1 MKLAGNLCRRCSLQ
15 LQHQNNGEMKMERSK
30 EFFAFCMILMLM
42 IPAAAIGGAV
52 PDTGQITCYDD
63 QGVEIKPCPA
73 KCTNDLCERKFTY
86 TDKSVTPAKTYTTFF
101 AEYTVGSTKTM
112 KQVFAFGKRRCF
124 DANGAEVKC
133 LACECYDKATG
144 GAKIDCPTGNNCF
157 DKATLGTAIPC
168 PTYSY
173 IYPTDSATDL
183 ATLKEKRGSATD
195 DFYGQDGDYTVNAP
209 SYTKLDSGGK
219 EVSSTSTSWSMIKDN
234 ITGLTWAIKKNK
246 DNSAD
251 VTNPHD
257 GDNTYAWDKVGSD
270 FLAKLNDSPGF
281 GGVTDWKLPTI
292 QQLDSLV
299 NAATATAS
307 IDAVSFPAM
316 GAEYWSST
324 ADAVSGKAWYINFG
338 KGGMIASDDKTKSY
352 HVIAVRGR

>member
-1 MKLAGNLCRRCSLQ
+1 
-15 LQHQNNGEMKMERSK
+15 MERSK

-42 IPAAAIGGAV
+42 IPAAAMAGAV

-73 KCTNDLCERKFTY
+73 KCTNDLCERKFTVKVG
-86 TDKSVTPAKTYTTFF
+86 TVTYSSFF
-101 AEYTVGSTKTM
+101 AGTTDPK
-112 KQVFAFGKRRCF
+112 KPVFAFGKRRCF
-124 DANGAEVKC
+124 KENGEETSC
-133 LACECYDKATG
+133 GACECYDKATG
-144 GAKIDCPTGNNCF
+144 GTKIDCPTGENCF
-157 DKATLGTAIPC
+157 DKATGGIKISC

-173 IYPTDSATDL
+173 VYTPASATEL
-183 ATLKEKRGSATD
+183 ATLKANRGSATD

-209 SYTKLDSGGK
+209 SYTKLNSEGK
-219 EVSSTSTSWSMIKDN
+219 EVSSTSISWSMIKDN
-234 ITGLTWAIKKNK
+234 ITGLTWAIKKSK
-246 DNSAD
+246 DGSAD
-251 VTNPHD
+251 AINPHD
-257 GDNTYAWDKVGSD
+257 GDNTYAWGNISND
-270 FLAKLNDSPGF
+270 FLAKLNASPGF
-281 GGVTDWKLPTI
+281 GGFTDWKLPTI

-307 IDAVSFPAM
+307 IDATSFPSM

-338 KGGMIASDDKTKSY
+338 KGGMIASDKITNSY

>member
-1 MKLAGNLCRRCSLQ
+1 
-15 LQHQNNGEMKMERSK
+15 MERSK

-42 IPAAAIGGAV
+42 IPAAAMAGAV
-52 PDTGQITCYDD
+52 PDTGQTLCYDD

-73 KCTNDLCERKFTY
+73 KCTNDICERKFTVKVG
-86 TDKSVTPAKTYTTFF
+86 TVTYSSFF
-101 AEYTVGSTKTM
+101 AGTTDPK

-124 DANGAEVKC
+124 DEKGSEIKC
-133 LACECYDKATG
+133 VACECYDKATLG
-144 GAKIDCPTGNNCF
+144 TKIDCPTGNNCF

-173 IYPTDSATDL
+173 VYTPGAVADL
-183 ATLKEKRGSATD
+183 ATLKEKRGSASD
-195 DFYGQDGDYTVNAP
+195 DFYGQDGNYTVNAS
-209 SYTKLDSGGK
+209 SYTKLNSGGK
-219 EVSSTSTSWSMIKDN
+219 EVSSTSTTWSMIKDN
-234 ITGLTWAIKKNK
+234 ITGLTWAVKQSK

-257 GDNTYAWDKVGSD
+257 GDNTYTWDKVSTD
-270 FLAKLNDSPGF
+270 FLSKLNDSPGF

-307 IDAVSFPAM
+307 IDTASFPSM

-352 HVIAVRGR
+352 HVIAVRGL